1 MSIEGWSQLRSNV
14 VSKSLLT
21 HEKKK
26 FYVDRT
32 LVVILGLMTIASMV
46 SIFGTLPLL
55 PQWKNGV
62 DLLVKQGLWYLIGY
76 AFLIFLIFFGIDRL
90 FTGIRVFYWI
100 LLGLLVLLLLDK
112 IVNLP
117 FISPVNGTRA
127 WFNFP
132 GIGSIQPSEFM
143 KIVLVIMTANVVH
156 EHNQAKTE
164 MSFASD
170 IRLFM
175 QIAKFALLP
184 LLLIILEP
192 DTGIPVIIIIGILS
206 MLAVGGIRREWV
218 WLGAIAIIAGM
229 TALVVLFYTNMDLL
243 SSLLGGG
250 YKLNRF
256 YGWLQ
261 TEKYISSWGSQLY
274 QGMLAVGSGG
284 WFGHGLASKLVTIL
298 EPQNDFIF
306 AVIGQDFG
314 FFGTSAVLV
323 LSLLLDLRLAF
334 IAMQYPEPRER
345 YMVAGLLGMLLFQQI
360 QNMGMIVG
368 MLPITG
374 ITLPLISAGGS
385 SLLSFMLPL
394 AIIFHMSS
402 ENKNRRIH

>member
-1 MSIEGWSQLRSNV
+1 M
-14 VSKSLLT
+14 SKSSLT
-21 HEKKK
+21 HEKKR
-26 FYVDRT
+26 FYIDYT
-32 LVVILGLMTIASMV
+32 LVVILALMTIASMM
-46 SIFGTLPLL
+46 SIFGSLPLL
-55 PQWKNGV
+55 PQWRNGV
-62 DLLVKQGLWYLIGY
+62 DLLVKQGFWYIIGY
-76 AFLIFLIFFGIDRL
+76 AFLVFLIFFGIDRL

-112 IVNLP
+112 VVNLP

-132 GIGSIQPSEFM
+132 GIGSVQPSEFM

-156 EHNQAKTE
+156 EHNQSKSE
-164 MSFASD
+164 MTFASD
-170 IRLFM
+170 ISLFL
-175 QIAKFALLP
+175 QIAKFALPP
-184 LLLIILEP
+184 LLLIILQP
-192 DTGIPVIIIIGILS
+192 DTGIPIIIVIGILS

-218 WLGAIAIIAGM
+218 WLGAIAIIAGL
-229 TALVVLFYTNMDLL
+229 AGLVVLFYTNIDLL

-274 QGMLAVGSGG
+274 QGMLAIGSGG

-314 FFGTSAVLV
+314 FFGTTAVLF
-323 LSLLLDLRLAF
+323 LSMLLDLKLAV
-334 IAMQYPEPRER
+334 IAMQYNEPRER

-360 QNMGMIVG
+360 QNMGMIIG
-368 MLPITG
+368 LLPITG

>member
-1 MSIEGWSQLRSNV
+1 MT
-14 VSKSLLT
+14 KSSLT
-21 HEKKK
+21 HERKK
-26 FYVDRT
+26 FYIDRT
-32 LVVILGLMTIASMV
+32 LVVILILMTISSMLA
-46 SIFGTLPLL
+46 IFGSLPLL

-62 DLLVKQGLWYLIGY
+62 ELLVKQGIWYLIGY
-76 AFLIFLIFFGIDRL
+76 GFLIFLIFFGIDRL

-112 IVNLP
+112 VVNLP
-117 FISPVNGTRA
+117 FISEVNGTRA

-156 EHNQAKTE
+156 EHNQSKTE
-164 MSFASD
+164 MSFSSD
-170 IRLFM
+170 FSLFFR
-175 QIAKFALLP
+175 IAKFTLPP
-184 LLLIILEP
+184 LLLIIFQP
-192 DTGIPVIIIIGILS
+192 DTGIPIIIVIGILA
-206 MLAVGGIRREWV
+206 MLAIGGVRREWI
-218 WLGAIAIIAGM
+218 WLGAIAMIAGLIG
-229 TALVVLFYTNMDLL
+229 LVFLFYKNPDIL
-243 SSLLGGG
+243 STILGAG

-256 YGWLQ
+256 YGWLE
-261 TEKYISSWGSQLY
+261 TEKYISSYGSQLY
-274 QGMLAVGSGG
+274 QGMLAIGSSG
-284 WFGHGLASKLVTIL
+284 WLGHGLASKLVTIL

-314 FFGTSAVLV
+314 FFGTTAVLV
-323 LSLLLDLRLAF
+323 MSLILDLKLAM
-334 IAMQYPEPRER
+334 IALQYPEPRER

-368 MLPITG
+368 LLPITG

-402 ENKNRRIH
+402 ENKNRRVH

>member
-1 MSIEGWSQLRSNV
+1 M
-14 VSKSLLT
+14 SKSSLT
-21 HEKKK
+21 QEKKK
-26 FYVDRT
+26 FHTDRT
-32 LVVILGLMTIASMV
+32 LVVILILMMLASMLA
-46 SIFGTLPLL
+46 IFGSLPLL

-62 DLLVKQGLWYLIGY
+62 ELLVKQGLWYLIGY
-76 AFLIFLIFFGIDRL
+76 GFLIFLIFFGIDRL

-112 IVNLP
+112 VVNLP

-127 WFNFP
+127 WLDFP

-156 EHNQAKTE
+156 EHNQSKSE
-164 MSFASD
+164 MSFANDFS
-170 IRLFM
+170 LFLR
-175 QIAKFALLP
+175 IAKFVLP
-184 LLLIILEP
+184 PLILIFLEP
-192 DTGIPVIIIIGILS
+192 DTGVPMIIVIGILCT
-206 MLAVGGIRREWV
+206 LAVGGIRREWI
-218 WLGAIAIIAGM
+218 WFGGLTLIAGF
-229 TALVVLFYTNMDLL
+229 AGLILLFYTNPDLL
-243 SSLLGGG
+243 SKLLGSG

-256 YGWLQ
+256 YGWLE

-274 QGMLAVGSGG
+274 QGMLAIGSGG

-314 FFGTSAVLV
+314 FFGTTAVLA
-323 LSLLLDLRLAF
+323 LSLLLDLKLAL
-334 IAMQYPEPRER
+334 IALQYNEPRER
-345 YMVAGLLGMLLFQQI
+345 YMVAGILGMLLFQQI
-360 QNMGMIVG
+360 QNMSMIVG
-368 MLPITG
+368 LLPITG

>member
-1 MSIEGWSQLRSNV
+1 MT
-14 VSKSLLT
+14 KSSLT
-21 HEKKK
+21 HERKK
-26 FYVDRT
+26 FYIDRT
-32 LVVILGLMTIASMV
+32 LVVILILMTISSMLA
-46 SIFGTLPLL
+46 IFGSLPLL

-62 DLLVKQGLWYLIGY
+62 ELLVKQGIWYLIGY
-76 AFLIFLIFFGIDRL
+76 GFLIFLIFFGIDRL

-112 IVNLP
+112 VVNLP
-117 FISPVNGTRA
+117 FISEVNGTRA

-156 EHNQAKTE
+156 EHNQSKTE
-164 MSFASD
+164 MSFSSD
-170 IRLFM
+170 FSLFFR
-175 QIAKFALLP
+175 IAKFTLPP
-184 LLLIILEP
+184 LLLIILQP
-192 DTGIPVIIIIGILS
+192 DTGIPIIIVIGILA
-206 MLAVGGIRREWV
+206 MLAIGGVRREWI
-218 WLGAIAIIAGM
+218 WLGAIAMIAGLIG
-229 TALVVLFYTNMDLL
+229 LVFLFYKNPDIL
-243 SSLLGGG
+243 STILGAG

-256 YGWLQ
+256 YGWLE
-261 TEKYISSWGSQLY
+261 TEKYISSYGSQLY
-274 QGMLAVGSGG
+274 QGMLAIGSSG
-284 WFGHGLASKLVTIL
+284 WLGHGLASKLVTIL

-314 FFGTSAVLV
+314 FFGTTAVLV
-323 LSLLLDLRLAF
+323 MSLILDLKLAM
-334 IAMQYPEPRER
+334 IALQYPEPRER

-368 MLPITG
+368 LLPITG

>member
-1 MSIEGWSQLRSNV
+1 MT
-14 VSKSLLT
+14 KSSLT
-21 HEKKK
+21 QERKK
-26 FYVDRT
+26 FHVDRT
-32 LVVILGLMTIASMV
+32 LVVILILMTIASMLA
-46 SIFGTLPLL
+46 IFGSLPLL

-62 DLLVKQGLWYLIGY
+62 ELLVKQGIWYLIGY
-76 AFLIFLIFFGIDRL
+76 GFLIFLIFFGIDRL

-112 IVNLP
+112 VINLP
-117 FISPVNGTRA
+117 LISPVNGTRA

-132 GIGSIQPSEFM
+132 GIGSFQPSEYM

-156 EHNQAKTE
+156 EHNQSKSE
-164 MSFASD
+164 MSFSSD
-170 IRLFM
+170 FSLFFR
-175 QIAKFALLP
+175 IAKFTLPP
-184 LLLIILEP
+184 LLLIILQP
-192 DTGIPVIIIIGILS
+192 DTGIPIIIIIGILA
-206 MLAVGGIRREWV
+206 MLAIGGVRREWI
-218 WLGAIAIIAGM
+218 WLGAFCMIAGLGG
-229 TALVVLFYTNMDLL
+229 LVFLFYTNPDIL
-243 SSLLGGG
+243 SNILGAG

-256 YGWLQ
+256 YGWLE
-261 TEKYISSWGSQLY
+261 TEKYISSYGSQLY
-274 QGMLAVGSGG
+274 QGMLAIGSGG

-314 FFGTSAVLV
+314 FFGTTAVLV
-323 LSLLLDLRLAF
+323 MSLILDLKLAM
-334 IAMQYPEPRER
+334 IALQYPEPRER

-368 MLPITG
+368 LLPITG

-402 ENKNRRIH
+402 ENKNRRVH

>member
-1 MSIEGWSQLRSNV
+1 MSIEGSRIRRRL
-14 VSKSLLT
+14 VSKSSLT

-26 FYVDRT
+26 FHVDYT
-32 LVVILGLMTIASMV
+32 LVVILILMTLSSMIA
-46 SIFGTLPLL
+46 IFGSLPLL

-62 DLLVKQGLWYLIGY
+62 ELLVKQGLWYLIGY
-76 AFLIFLIFFGIDRL
+76 GFLIFLIFFGIDRL

-100 LLGLLVLLLLDK
+100 LLGLLILLLLDK
-112 IVNLP
+112 LIDLP

-127 WFNFP
+127 WFNLP

-156 EHNQAKTE
+156 EHNQSKTE

-170 IRLFM
+170 FKLFFR
-175 QIAKFALLP
+175 IAKFALLP
-184 LLLIILEP
+184 ILLIILQP
-192 DTGIPVIIIIGILS
+192 DTGIPIIIIIGILS
-206 MLAVGGIRREWV
+206 MLAIGGVRREWV
-218 WLGAIAIIAGM
+218 WIGGFGLVAGLA
-229 TALVVLFYTNMDLL
+229 TLVLLFYVNPDLL
-243 SSLLGGG
+243 SKVIGGG

-261 TEKYISSWGSQLY
+261 TEKFISSWGSQLY
-274 QGMLAVGSGG
+274 QGMLAIGSGG

-306 AVIGQDFG
+306 AVIGQNFG
-314 FFGTSAVLV
+314 FLGTTAILV
-323 LSLLLDLRLAF
+323 MSLALDIKLAL
-334 IAMQYPEPRER
+334 IALDYKEPRER
-345 YMVAGLLGMLLFQQI
+345 YMVAGLLGMILFQQI
-360 QNMGMIVG
+360 QNMGMIIG
-368 MLPITG
+368 LLPITG

-385 SLLSFMLPL
+385 SLLSYMLPF

>member
-1 MSIEGWSQLRSNV
+1 MT
-14 VSKSLLT
+14 KSSLT
-21 HEKKK
+21 HERKK
-26 FYVDRT
+26 FYMDRT
-32 LVVILGLMTIASMV
+32 LVVILILMTISSMLA
-46 SIFGTLPLL
+46 IFGSLPLL
-55 PQWKNGV
+55 PQWRNGV
-62 DLLVKQGLWYLIGY
+62 ELLVKQGIWYLIGY
-76 AFLIFLIFFGIDRL
+76 GFLIFLIFFGIDRL

-112 IVNLP
+112 VVNLP
-117 FISPVNGTRA
+117 FISEVNGTRA

-156 EHNQAKTE
+156 EHNQSKTA
-164 MSFASD
+164 MSFSSD
-170 IRLFM
+170 FSLFFR
-175 QIAKFALLP
+175 IAKFTLPP
-184 LLLIILEP
+184 LLLIIFQP
-192 DTGIPVIIIIGILS
+192 DTGIPIIIVIGILA
-206 MLAVGGIRREWV
+206 MLAIGGVRREWI
-218 WLGAIAIIAGM
+218 WLGAIAMIAGFM
-229 TALVVLFYTNMDLL
+229 GLVFLFYKNPDIL
-243 SSLLGGG
+243 STILGAG

-256 YGWLQ
+256 YGWLE
-261 TEKYISSWGSQLY
+261 TEKYISSYGSQLY
-274 QGMLAVGSGG
+274 QGMLAIGSSG
-284 WFGHGLASKLVTIL
+284 WLGHGLASKLVTIL

-314 FFGTSAVLV
+314 FFGTTAVLV
-323 LSLLLDLRLAF
+323 MSLILDLKLAT
-334 IAMQYPEPRER
+334 IALQYPEQRER

-368 MLPITG
+368 LLPITG

-402 ENKNRRIH
+402 ENKNRRVH

>member
-1 MSIEGWSQLRSNV
+1 MT
-14 VSKSLLT
+14 KSSLT
-21 HEKKK
+21 HERKK
-26 FYVDRT
+26 FYIDRT
-32 LVVILGLMTIASMV
+32 LVVILILMTISSMLA
-46 SIFGTLPLL
+46 IFGSLPLL

-62 DLLVKQGLWYLIGY
+62 ELLVKQGIWYLIGY
-76 AFLIFLIFFGIDRL
+76 GFLIFLIFFGIDRL

-112 IVNLP
+112 VVNLP
-117 FISPVNGTRA
+117 FISEVNGTRA

-156 EHNQAKTE
+156 EHNQSKTE
-164 MSFASD
+164 MSFSSD
-170 IRLFM
+170 FSLFFR
-175 QIAKFALLP
+175 IAKFTLPP
-184 LLLIILEP
+184 LLLIIFQP
-192 DTGIPVIIIIGILS
+192 DTGIPIIIVIGILA
-206 MLAVGGIRREWV
+206 MLAIGGVRREWI
-218 WLGAIAIIAGM
+218 WLGAIAMITGLIG
-229 TALVVLFYTNMDLL
+229 LVFLFYKNPDIL
-243 SSLLGGG
+243 STILGAG

-256 YGWLQ
+256 YGWLE
-261 TEKYISSWGSQLY
+261 TEKYISSYGSQLY
-274 QGMLAVGSGG
+274 QGMLAIGSSG
-284 WFGHGLASKLVTIL
+284 WLGHGLASKLVTIL

-314 FFGTSAVLV
+314 FFGTTAVLV
-323 LSLLLDLRLAF
+323 MSLILDLKLAM
-334 IAMQYPEPRER
+334 IALQYPEPRER

-368 MLPITG
+368 LLPITG

>member
-1 MSIEGWSQLRSNV
+1 M
-14 VSKSLLT
+14 SKSSLMQ
-21 HEKKK
+21 EKKK
-26 FYVDRT
+26 FYIDRT
-32 LVVILGLMTIASMV
+32 LVAILILMTIASMLA
-46 SIFGTLPLL
+46 IFGSLPLL

-62 DLLVKQGLWYLIGY
+62 ELLVKQGLWYLIGY
-76 AFLIFLIFFGIDRL
+76 GFLIFLIFFGIDRL
-90 FTGIRVFYWI
+90 FTGIRLFYWI

-112 IVNLP
+112 VVNLP
-117 FISPVNGTRA
+117 FISPVSGTRA

-132 GIGSIQPSEFM
+132 GIGSVQPSEFM

-156 EHNQAKTE
+156 EHNQSKTE
-164 MSFASD
+164 MSYASD
-170 IRLFM
+170 FKLFFR
-175 QIAKFALLP
+175 IGKFVLPP
-184 LLLIILEP
+184 LLLIFLQP
-192 DTGIPVIIIIGILS
+192 DTGIPMIIVIGILS
-206 MLAVGGIRREWV
+206 MLAVGGVRREWV
-218 WLGAIAIIAGM
+218 WFGSIALIAGF
-229 TALVVLFYTNMDLL
+229 AGLVVLFYNNPDLL
-243 SSLLGGG
+243 SSILGAG

-256 YGWLQ
+256 YGWLE

-314 FFGTSAVLV
+314 FFGTTAVLV
-323 LSLLLDLRLAF
+323 LSLLLDLKLAL
-334 IAMQYPEPRER
+334 IALQYPEPRER

-368 MLPITG
+368 LLPITG